1 MQTLPLSFDESPSTA
16 LRSQH
21 FVFVDG
27 IQTRELL
34 TNIGSLYDWQDFAA
48 SWDDLIVDNYLAE
61 QGRFRR
67 RRYAAYAIS
76 DHGEVV
82 RHTHQA
88 HFQHLAYNS
97 LQGGI
102 ERWFE
107 PMSEQAARSES
118 FAAVLRFAHA
128 TFQALSPGVPTWK
141 VEVHQFR
148 IEARPDEPGQPTP
161 EGKHR
166 DGVDYVLV
174 LLIKRQNIASGTTTI
189 HTPDGE
195 LLGEF
200 TLTAPF
206 DTALVVDE
214 KVHHGVTPVHAADPA
229 KPAYRDV
236 LVVTFRAN

>member
-1 MQTLPLSFDESPSTA
+1 MQTAPLDSDESPIDA
-16 LRSQH
+16 LKRDG
-21 FVFVDG
+21 FVFIDG
-27 IQTRELL
+27 SQTRHRLVEV
-34 TNIGSLYDWQDFAA
+34 GSLADWQNFAA
-48 SWDDLIVDNYLAE
+48 SWGDLVVDGYLAE

-67 RRYAAYAIS
+67 RRYASYTVS
-76 DHGEVV
+76 DRGDVE
-82 RHTHQA
+82 RREHQP

-107 PMSEQAARSES
+107 PMTQEAGSSRSLDTI
-118 FAAVLRFAHA
+118 LRFAHA
-128 TFQALSPGVPTWK
+128 TFQALSPKAPAWK

-148 IEARPDEPGQPTP
+148 IEARAGEPGQPTP

-174 LLIKRQNIASGTTTI
+174 LLIRRQNIASGTTTI
-189 HTPDGE
+189 HQPDGT

-206 DTALVVDE
+206 DTAMVVDE
-214 KVHHGVTPVHAADPA
+214 RVHHGVTPVHAADPSE
-229 KPAYRDV
+229 PAYRDV
-236 LVVTFRAN
+236 LVVTFKTR